1 MSSYLVYTRFVETGT
16 LSVQE
21 LLPNFGLNSRT
32 ESVPVLG
39 NLEQTNEPILI
50 PVEEVPMKIFK
61 EQVLLEILLMQVP
74 LKII

>member
-39 NLEQTNEPILI
+39 NLEQTNEQILI

-74 LKII
+74 LKIF